1 MTDYFDFA
9 QFSYLTLKQV
19 FFCKSLAT
27 EIYEHIGNDLLLI
40 RLQIDRENVNHK
52 YDNHKDV
59 NVINIEYVKRL

>member
-1 MTDYFDFA
+1 MAYYFDFA

-19 FFCKSLAT
+19 FFCESLAT

-52 YDNHKDV
+52 YDNQ
-59 NVINIEYVKRL
+59 